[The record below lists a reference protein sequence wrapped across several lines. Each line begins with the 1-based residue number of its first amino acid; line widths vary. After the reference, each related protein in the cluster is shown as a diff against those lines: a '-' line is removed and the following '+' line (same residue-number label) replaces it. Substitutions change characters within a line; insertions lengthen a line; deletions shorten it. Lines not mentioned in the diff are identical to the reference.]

1 MPQMSE
7 DSEKTLFN
15 PPAKILVIDDSSLN
29 RQFISS
35 ALRTKN
41 FEVYVTKNG
50 EEGLAVINEKNPE
63 VILLDIMMPDE
74 DGYSVCR
81 KIKSNPKTMHIPVIF
96 LTAMDS
102 IRDKLRGFEMGA
114 TDFITKPFNHKELI
128 ARVGTQVSLSRAMS
142 EKEKMLHVAMEE
154 KRNAVVARIA
164 GGISHNFSNLI
175 GVSLGNLLLIE
186 SLLGNTVNP
195 IAREA
200 LSDLKRSLERQK
212 LLIKQFIRLS
222 NRGFTEDNTS
232 EMAELNLNSFLDE
245 IFENLLMQ
253 ERNVKMQPVRLQ
265 KNISSNIFFRC
276 DPGHARE
283 IFHMIFNEIIS
294 AATKPVTFAIS
305 GTLKDGNT
313 VCVITVNGFCVTK
326 EIQESIFEPFA
337 LPLANVGTGLGFSV
351 VKNLVELNKGKIVA
365 TSNPEKNITVLELT
379 FLSAGDNNLMGND

>member
-1 MPQMSE
+1 MSE
-7 DSEKTLFN
+7 DLEKVFFN

-35 ALRTKN
+35 ALRTKD

-50 EEGLAVINEKNPE
+50 DEGLAVIDEKNPE

-74 DGYSVCR
+74 DGYSICG
-81 KIKSNPKTMHIPVIF
+81 KIKSNPKTWHIPVIF

-102 IRDKLRGFEMGA
+102 IKDKLRGFEIGA
-114 TDFITKPFNHKELI
+114 ADFITKPFNHKELI
-128 ARVGTQVSLSRAMS
+128 ARVRTQVSLSRAMS
-142 EKEKMLHVAMEE
+142 EKEKMLKIAMEE
-154 KRNAVVARIA
+154 RRSAVVARIA

-195 IAREA
+195 VAKEA
-200 LSDLKRSLERQK
+200 LSDLKKSLERQK
-212 LLIKQFIRLS
+212 MLIKQFIRLS
-222 NRGFTEDNTS
+222 NRGFTEGSIPEITVI
-232 EMAELNLNSFLDE
+232 NLNSFMDE

-253 ERNVKMQPVRLQ
+253 ERSNKMPPMRLQ
-265 KNISSNIFFRC
+265 KNLPSNIFFQC

-294 AATKPVTFAIS
+294 AATNPVAFTVS
-305 GTLKDGNT
+305 GTSQDGNM
-313 VCVITVNGFCVTK
+313 VCVITIKGFCVAR

-351 VKNLVELNKGKIVA
+351 VKSLIELNRGKIVA
-365 TSNPEKNITVLELT
+365 SSDPEVNTTILELT
-379 FLSAGDNNLMGND
+379 FPSAENTNSAG

>member
-7 DSEKTLFN
+7 DFEKILFT

-35 ALRTKN
+35 ALRSKD
-41 FEVYVTKNG
+41 FEVFVTKNG

-74 DGYSVCR
+74 DGYSICE
-81 KIKSNPKTMHIPVIF
+81 KIKSNPKTRHIPVIF

-102 IRDKLRGFEMGA
+102 IKDKLRGFEIGA
-114 TDFITKPFNHKELI
+114 ADFITKPFNHKELI
-128 ARVGTQVSLSRAMS
+128 ARVRTQVSLSRAMS
-142 EKEKMLHVAMEE
+142 EKEKMLHIAMEE
-154 KRNAVVARIA
+154 RRNAVVARIA

-186 SLLGNTVNP
+186 SLLGNSVNP
-195 IAREA
+195 IAKEA
-200 LSDLKRSLERQK
+200 LSDLKKSLERQK
-212 LLIKQFIRLS
+212 MLIKQFIRLS
-222 NRGFTEDNTS
+222 NRGFAGDGIPEKTGI
-232 EMAELNLNSFLDE
+232 NLNSFIDE

-253 ERNVKMQPVRLQ
+253 ERNAKMQPMRLQ
-265 KNISSNIFFRC
+265 KNLSPNLFFQC

-294 AATKPVTFAIS
+294 AAANPIAFTVS
-305 GTLKDGNT
+305 GTRKDGNV
-313 VCVITVNGFCVTK
+313 VCVITINGFSVAK

-351 VKNLVELNKGKIVA
+351 VKNLIEFNGGKIVA
-365 TSNPEKNITVLELT
+365 TSNPEENTTFLELS
-379 FLSAGDNNLMGND
+379 FLSEDSNNSTG

>member
-1 MPQMSE
+1 MSD
-7 DSEKTLFN
+7 DSEKVFFN

-35 ALRTKN
+35 ALRTKD

-50 EEGLAVINEKNPE
+50 EEGLAVIDEKNPE

-74 DGYSVCR
+74 DGYSICN
-81 KIKSNPKTMHIPVIF
+81 KIKSNPKTWQIPVIF

-102 IRDKLRGFEMGA
+102 INDKLRGFEIGA
-114 TDFITKPFNHKELI
+114 ADFITKPFNHRELI
-128 ARVGTQVSLSRAMS
+128 ARVRTQVSLSRAMS
-142 EKEKMLHVAMEE
+142 EKEKMLKIAMEE
-154 KRNAVVARIA
+154 RRSAVVARIA

-186 SLLGNTVNP
+186 SLLGDAVNP
-195 IAREA
+195 VAKEA
-200 LSDLKRSLERQK
+200 LSDLKKSLERQK
-212 LLIKQFIRLS
+212 MLIKQFIRLS
-222 NRGFTEDNTS
+222 NRGFTEGSTP
-232 EMAELNLNSFLDE
+232 EITGINLNSFIDE

-253 ERNVKMQPVRLQ
+253 ERSNRMQPMRLQ
-265 KNISSNIFFRC
+265 KNLPSNIFFHC

-294 AATKPVTFAIS
+294 AATNPVVFTVSAS
-305 GTLKDGNT
+305 SQDGIT
-313 VCVITVNGFCVTK
+313 VCVIEIKGFCVAR

-351 VKNLVELNKGKIVA
+351 VKSLIELNRGKIVA
-365 TSNPEKNITVLELT
+365 TSKPEVNTTTLELT
-379 FLSAGDNNLMGND
+379 FPSAGNTDSAG